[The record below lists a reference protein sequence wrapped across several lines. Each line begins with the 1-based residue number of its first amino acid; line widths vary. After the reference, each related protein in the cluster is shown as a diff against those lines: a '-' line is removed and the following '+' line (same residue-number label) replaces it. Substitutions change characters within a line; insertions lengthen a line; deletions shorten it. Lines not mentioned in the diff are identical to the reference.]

1 VSQID
6 PYGAFLDY
14 PFVVQPCGHD
24 GLLRRTTFGV
34 KDIFDVAGY
43 RTGCGHPLKL
53 EQSPIAS
60 RSARCVELLLDS
72 GAVFLGKT
80 HTDEF
85 AYSLNGENFH
95 YGTPINPAAP
105 ERIPGGSSSG
115 SAVAVAGRLSD
126 FAIGSDTGGSVRIPA
141 SYCGIWGIRSTHGAI
156 SVEGV
161 MPFAPSFDVV
171 GWFARNG
178 ALLRDVGRC
187 LLPAKNPAPITR
199 LIVIRDAVALVA
211 EEISAPVFNVVAQ
224 LREHLAVV
232 DIEMAPEGLD
242 AWANVFRIHQG
253 YEVWQSLG
261 AWISANEPQ
270 FGPGIKERFAWAST
284 ISKDQFD
291 AAARSRAEIRRR
303 VLDVVGDNATLILP
317 TAPGIAPLRGS
328 SPEQLDDFR
337 NRALQL
343 LCIAGLSGT
352 PQISIP
358 GQLASGYSIGISIVG
373 PLGGDLALLDLCN
386 GLADVTKPWADQGP

>member
-1 VSQID
+1 MDKKDIMRALSSTLQRRRYRSVPQID
-6 PYGAFLDY
+6 PYGAFFDY
-14 PFVVQPCGHD
+14 PFVTQPCDHD
-24 GLLRRTTFGV
+24 GLLRRRTFGV

-53 EQSPIAS
+53 EQSPVAS
-60 RSARCVELLLDS
+60 RSARCVEVLLDS

-95 YGTPINPAAP
+95 YGTPVNPAAP

-141 SYCGIWGIRSTHGAI
+141 SYCGIWGIRTTHAAI

-161 MPFAPSFDVV
+161 MPFAPTFDTV
-171 GWFARNG
+171 GWFARSG

-187 LLPAKNPAPITR
+187 LLPAKNPARITR
-199 LIVIRDAVALVA
+199 LIVIRDAIALVP
-211 EEISAPVFNVVAQ
+211 EEISARVFNAIAH
-224 LREHLAVV
+224 LRYYLTVV
-232 DIEMAPEGLD
+232 DIDLAPNGLD

-261 AWISANEPQ
+261 AWITANNPRL
-270 FGPGIKERFAWAST
+270 GPGIKERFAWAST
-284 ISKDQFD
+284 ISKDQFN
-291 AAARSRAEIRRR
+291 AAARSRAEIRR
-303 VLDVVGDNATLILP
+303 
-317 TAPGIAPLRGS
+317 
-328 SPEQLDDFR
+328 
-337 NRALQL
+337 
-343 LCIAGLSGT
+343 
-352 PQISIP
+352 
-358 GQLASGYSIGISIVG
+358 
-373 PLGGDLALLDLCN
+373 
-386 GLADVTKPWADQGP
+386 

>member
-6 PYGAFLDY
+6 PYGAFFDY
-14 PFVVQPCGHD
+14 PFVVQPCDPAGS
-24 GLLRRTTFGV
+24 LRRRTFGV

-43 RTGCGHPLKL
+43 RTGCGHPLRL
-53 EQSPIAS
+53 EQSPMAS
-60 RSARCVELLLDS
+60 RSARCVKVLLDS

-95 YGTPINPAAP
+95 NGTPVNPVAP

-141 SYCGIWGIRSTHGAI
+141 SYCGIWGIRTTHAAI

-161 MPFAPSFDVV
+161 MPFAPTFDTV
-171 GWFARNG
+171 GWFSRDS
-178 ALLRDVGRC
+178 ALLRDVGRS
-187 LLPAKNPAPITR
+187 LLPAKDPARMTR
-199 LIVIRDAVALVA
+199 LIVIRDAMALVP

-224 LREHLAVV
+224 MREHLTIV
-232 DIEMAPEGLD
+232 DLVLAPDGFD

-253 YEVWQSLG
+253 YEIWQSLG
-261 AWISANEPQ
+261 PWITDHHPE

-291 AAARSRAEIRRR
+291 AAARARAQIRKR
-303 VLDVVGDNATLILP
+303 VVEALGNDTAFILP
-317 TAPGIAPLRGS
+317 TAPGIAPLRDTPPG
-328 SPEQLDDFR
+328 ELEDFR

-352 PQISIP
+352 PQISVP
-358 GQLASGYSIGISIVG
+358 GQLASGYPIGVSVIGSPG
-373 PLGGDLALLDLCN
+373 SDLALLDLCN
-386 GLADVTKPWADQGP
+386 EMADLPGFSR